1 MEEFGDSEQG
11 KNGGK
16 WAYLANA
23 LFHEKGVPCAICPFV
38 VDCPGLFVEEGGEG
52 EYFREGI
59 CDDFEESF
67 AGDAIEL
74 VCQVKED
81 SRAGW

>member
-1 MEEFGDSEQG
+1 M
-11 KNGGK
+11 
-16 WAYLANA
+16 
-23 LFHEKGVPCAICPFV
+23 

-52 EYFREGI
+52 GYFREGI

-67 AGDAIEL
+67 AGDAVEL

-81 SRAGW
+81 SRVGW

>member
-1 MEEFGDSEQG
+1 MCHLPIC
-11 KNGGK
+11 GGQS
-16 WAYLANA
+16 L
-23 LFHEKGVPCAICPFV
+23 LVPRR
-38 VDCPGLFVEEGGEG
+38 LEEGDEG
-52 EYFREGI
+52 GYFWEGI

-81 SRAGW
+81 CHAGR